1 MSSNLWSEVNQPDAK
16 VGGWCLNLTWTQ
28 EATQN
33 TMRNQRIR
41 EWQKLE
47 NTLGLFKP
55 KTFILQKGKYRPGE
69 LTKLSKVISLMVGEE
84 LGLED
89 SCGF

>member
-1 MSSNLWSEVNQPDAK
+1 
-16 VGGWCLNLTWTQ
+16 
-28 EATQN
+28 
-33 TMRNQRIR
+33 MRNQRIR

-55 KTFILQKGKYRPGE
+55 KTFILQKGKYRPRE

-89 SCGF
+89 LWFLILGSFHSFPHYRV